1 MNFRRARVSL
11 CKGSRQSAGRLRNE
25 RSPRACKAAH
35 AAARQPCSEVQPRS
49 MRCTAHAR
57 KAIPFSRT
65 RPARGSRYSRRM
77 TIVLQIEGAAI
88 DDIAS
93 LYAEINRVF
102 MAGEAWQLGPS
113 LDALD
118 DLLHGSYGALA
129 GQAQATLIWRDIAH
143 SRTALGME
151 TTRQWLQ
158 AKLDTPGSFNTHAIA
173 LQLQDLQRG
182 EGPTYFEIVM
192 QIIDG
197 HQQITLVP
205 A

>member
-1 MNFRRARVSL
+1 
-11 CKGSRQSAGRLRNE
+11 
-25 RSPRACKAAH
+25 
-35 AAARQPCSEVQPRS
+35 
-49 MRCTAHAR
+49 
-57 KAIPFSRT
+57 
-65 RPARGSRYSRRM
+65 M
-77 TIVLQIEGAAI
+77 TILLQIEGAAI

-102 MAGEAWQLGPS
+102 MAGEDWQLGPS

-118 DLLHGSYGALA
+118 DLLHGGYGALA

-143 SRTALGME
+143 SRTALGVE

-158 AKLDTPGSFNTHAIA
+158 AKLDTPGSFNTQAIA
-173 LQLQDLQRG
+173 RQLQALQQG

-192 QIIDG
+192 EIFAS
-197 HQQITLVP
+197 HRQITLVP

>member
-1 MNFRRARVSL
+1 MSIL
-11 CKGSRQSAGRLRNE
+11 
-25 RSPRACKAAH
+25 
-35 AAARQPCSEVQPRS
+35 
-49 MRCTAHAR
+49 
-57 KAIPFSRT
+57 
-65 RPARGSRYSRRM
+65 
-77 TIVLQIEGAAI
+77 LQIEGSAI
-88 DDIAS
+88 NDIAS

-102 MAGEAWQLGPS
+102 MTGEAWQLGPS

-118 DLLHGSYGALA
+118 DLLHGGYGALA

-158 AKLDTPGSFNTHAIA
+158 AKLDTPGGFNTEAIA
-173 LQLQDLQRG
+173 RQLQALQQG

-192 QIIDG
+192 QIIAS
-197 HQQITLVP
+197 HRQITLVP

>member
-1 MNFRRARVSL
+1 
-11 CKGSRQSAGRLRNE
+11 
-25 RSPRACKAAH
+25 
-35 AAARQPCSEVQPRS
+35 
-49 MRCTAHAR
+49 
-57 KAIPFSRT
+57 
-65 RPARGSRYSRRM
+65 M

-143 SRTALGME
+143 SRTALGMRPPANGC
-151 TTRQWLQ
+151 RQSWTHRAVSIRRPLPSSCRTCNG
-158 AKLDTPGSFNTHAIA
+158 AKA
-173 LQLQDLQRG
+173 R
-182 EGPTYFEIVM
+182 PTSEIVM

>member
-1 MNFRRARVSL
+1 
-11 CKGSRQSAGRLRNE
+11 
-25 RSPRACKAAH
+25 
-35 AAARQPCSEVQPRS
+35 

-57 KAIPFSRT
+57 KANPFSRT
-65 RPARGSRYSRRM
+65 HPARGSRYSRRM

-143 SRTALGME
+143 SRTVLGME

-158 AKLDTPGSFNTHAIA
+158 AKLDTPGSFNTQAIA
-173 LQLQDLQRG
+173 HQLQALQRG

-192 QIIDG
+192 EIFTS
-197 HQQITLVP
+197 HRQITLVP

>member
-1 MNFRRARVSL
+1 
-11 CKGSRQSAGRLRNE
+11 
-25 RSPRACKAAH
+25 
-35 AAARQPCSEVQPRS
+35 
-49 MRCTAHAR
+49 
-57 KAIPFSRT
+57 
-65 RPARGSRYSRRM
+65 M

-158 AKLDTPGSFNTHAIA
+158 AKLDTAGSFNTQAIA
-173 LQLQDLQRG
+173 HQLQALQRG

-192 QIIDG
+192 EIFTS
-197 HQQITLVP
+197 HRQITLVP

>member
-1 MNFRRARVSL
+1 
-11 CKGSRQSAGRLRNE
+11 
-25 RSPRACKAAH
+25 
-35 AAARQPCSEVQPRS
+35 
-49 MRCTAHAR
+49 
-57 KAIPFSRT
+57 
-65 RPARGSRYSRRM
+65 M

-118 DLLHGSYGALA
+118 GLLHGSYGALA

-143 SRTALGME
+143 SRAALGMD

-158 AKLDTPGSFNTHAIA
+158 GKLDTPDSFNTQAIA
-173 LQLQDLQRG
+173 RQLQALQQG

-192 QIIDG
+192 QIFG
-197 HQQITLVP
+197 SHRQITLVP